1 LQNARSL
8 QKINKLKDE
17 QEVMT
22 EQVAST
28 RAAYERQDMILNN
41 TQNILEAKNEAL
53 RNKEEERDW
62 LADMLNEAD
71 FVSVTAMKES
81 I

>member
-1 LQNARSL
+1 
-8 QKINKLKDE
+8 
-17 QEVMT
+17 MT